1 MSKFRLKSVRTLLVA
16 VGLLAALLLS
26 ACSGGG
32 SNTITVGSKNFTENI
47 LMGEMLAQLIEN
59 KMDVTVK
66 RDLNLGGTQVVYQ
79 GVQTG
84 DIDLYLDYDGTAYEV
99 QLKIEDPV
107 TDPDAVY
114 PLIKERM
121 EAEQGVLISAPLGFN
136 NTYTL
141 ALPSELAEQY
151 NLKTYSDLAA
161 VSDQFVLGVEQEFL
175 ARKDG
180 YDNLVATY
188 GFNFKDVRA
197 MDTGL
202 KYKAIENG
210 EVQVIN
216 AFATD
221 GQLPAFGLTVL
232 EDDLKFFPP
241 YNAMFIVRKEAAEQH
256 PELMDTIS
264 VLTGIFTDEIMQNL
278 NYRVDHLGETVED
291 VARDFLQQQGL
302 LD

>member
-1 MSKFRLKSVRTLLVA
+1 MKRFRSILIVL
-16 VGLLAALLLS
+16 GLTAALLLS

-32 SNTITVGSKNFTENI
+32 SANTVTVGSKNFTEN
-47 LMGEMLAQLIEN
+47 LLLGEMLAQLIDH
-59 KMDVTVK
+59 KMDVNVK
-66 RDLNLGGTQVVYQ
+66 RQLNLGGTQVVYE
-79 GVQTG
+79 GVQSG
-84 DIDLYLDYDGTAYEV
+84 DIDLYVDYDGTAYEV

-107 TDPDAVY
+107 TDPAAVY

-141 ALPSELAEQY
+141 ALPQELAAEH

-161 VSDQFVLGVEQEFL
+161 ISDQFVLGVEQEFL

-180 YDNLVATY
+180 YDNLVETY

-210 EVQVIN
+210 QVQVIN

-221 GQLPAFGLTVL
+221 GQLPAFGLVVL
-232 EDDLKFFPP
+232 EDDLQFFPP
-241 YNAMFIVRKEAAEQH
+241 YNAMFVVRQGAAEAH

-264 VLTGIFTDEIMQNL
+264 ALTGVFNDEIMQEL
-278 NYRVDHLGETVED
+278 NYRVDELGESEAA
-291 VARDFLQQQGL
+291 VAKEFLQQQGL